1 MKAYYEKEIHCLEDS
16 IDDYLCVM
24 HYERQQTRIKRR
36 KRSEKQSR
44 IYKVSTRR
52 CVDVKNR

>member
-36 KRSEKQSR
+36 KRSGKS
-44 IYKVSTRR
+44 K
-52 CVDVKNR
+52 